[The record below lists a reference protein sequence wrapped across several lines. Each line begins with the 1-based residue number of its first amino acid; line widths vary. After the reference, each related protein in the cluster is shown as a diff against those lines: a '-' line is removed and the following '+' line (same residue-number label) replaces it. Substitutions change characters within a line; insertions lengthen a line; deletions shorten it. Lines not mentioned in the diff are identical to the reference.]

1 MYLTV
6 ALHVFDCI
14 NSGGKNPMYTDD
26 VEASKIPE
34 SNMIHLPPHD
44 CMCMMHIG
52 NWSPITA
59 SQTVNHCS
67 QMWSKKLH
75 KKNSHLHV
83 C

>member
-52 NWSPITA
+52 N
-59 SQTVNHCS
+59 
-67 QMWSKKLH
+67 
-75 KKNSHLHV
+75 
-83 C
+83 

>member
-52 NWSPITA
+52 NIR
-59 SQTVNHCS
+59 
-67 QMWSKKLH
+67 KLKPH
-75 KKNSHLHV
+75 NCKSNCEPLRSNV
-83 C
+83 V